1 MKKPENFRLSEENI
15 KFITEFSKQF
25 GMNKTELIEFMIT
38 LVRKQPELFI
48 KSFEKQFTEVAN
60 RIISDSV

>member
-1 MKKPENFRLSEENI
+1 MANKKPENFRLSEENI

-38 LVRKQPELFI
+38 LIRKQPVLFI
-48 KSFEKQFTEVAN
+48 KSFEKQFIDVVNSFIA
-60 RIISDSV
+60 

>member
-38 LVRKQPELFI
+38 LIRNQPELFI
-48 KSFEKQFTEVAN
+48 KSFEKQFIDVVN
-60 RIISDSV
+60 SISV